1 MSETFRRIVELVQ
14 GGNVQISAHGYDEMA
29 ADGIL
34 AGEAID
40 GAVVATVVEDYPDYF
55 KGPCTLVL
63 QRDRGG
69 NPIHVVWGIPRER
82 TSPAVLVT
90 AYRPDPTR
98 WTDDFLRRKS

>member
-1 MSETFRRIVELVQ
+1 MSDTFRRIVELVR
-14 GGNVQISAHGYDEMA
+14 GGNIQVSVHGYDEMA
-29 ADGIL
+29 TDGIL
-34 AGEAID
+34 AGEAVE
-40 GAVVATVVEDYPDYF
+40 GAVVATVVEEYPDYF

-69 NPIHVVWGIPRER
+69 NPIHVVWGIPREQ

-90 AYRPDPTR
+90 AYRPDPMR

>member
-1 MSETFRRIVELVQ
+1 
-14 GGNVQISAHGYDEMA
+14 MA

-34 AGEAID
+34 AGEAIE

-69 NPIHVVWGIPRER
+69 NRIHVVGGIPREQ

-90 AYRPDPTR
+90 AYRPDPMR

>member
-1 MSETFRRIVELVQ
+1 MSDTSRRIVELVR
-14 GGNVQISAHGYDEMA
+14 GGNIQISVHGYDEMA

-34 AGEAID
+34 AGEAIE
-40 GAVVATVVEDYPDYF
+40 GAVVATVVEDSPNDF
-55 KGPCTLVL
+55 KGSCTLVL

-69 NPIHVVWGIPRER
+69 NPIHVVWGIPREQ

-90 AYRPDPTR
+90 AHRPDPMR

>member
-1 MSETFRRIVELVQ
+1 MSDTFRRIVELVR
-14 GGNVQISAHGYDEMA
+14 GGNVQISVHGYDEMA

-34 AGEAID
+34 AGEAIE

-69 NPIHVVWGIPRER
+69 NPIHVVWGIPREQ

-90 AYRPDPTR
+90 AYRPDPMR

>member
-1 MSETFRRIVELVQ
+1 MSDTFRRIVELVR
-14 GGNVQISAHGYDEMA
+14 GGNIQISVHGYDEMA

-34 AGEAID
+34 AGEAIE

-69 NPIHVVWGIPRER
+69 NPIHVVWGIPREQ

-90 AYRPDPTR
+90 AYRPDPMR

>member
-1 MSETFRRIVELVQ
+1 MSDTFRRIVELVR
-14 GGNVQISAHGYDEMA
+14 GGNVQISVHGYDEMA

-34 AGEAID
+34 AGEAIE

-90 AYRPDPTR
+90 AYRPDPMR
-98 WTDDFLRRKS
+98 WTDDFLGRKS